1 MKVPAFETLLF
12 EVRGRVALVSLNRPE
27 RLNAM
32 NRVMLRELN
41 EACDY
46 IESEDAIFVAV
57 LTGEGKS
64 FSSGFDLKEQA
75 ENTPVGFA
83 EWRRALRQDFD
94 AVMRFWNLSKPT
106 VAAVRGHAL
115 AGGCELALACD
126 ITVAAEDAVFGEPE
140 LKFGAGIVVMLL
152 PWLTNPKLAK
162 EIILTGEDG
171 IPAAEAHRIGLVNR
185 VVPEARSARYRHLPG
200 REDDADGPEPP
211 ARHQAGAEPRVRD
224 HGDGPRARRC
234 AGHRLD
240 DRGQGHGGQSPV
252 PGDRA
257 NRGPSRRRRLARCA
271 VSSVPNEFLAE
282 ITVWS

>member
-1 MKVPAFETLLF
+1 MNIPAFETLLF
-12 EVRGRVALVSLNRPE
+12 EVRGNVALVSLNRPE

-41 EACDY
+41 EACDF
-46 IESEDAIFVAV
+46 IEAEDSIFVAV

-75 ENTPVGFA
+75 ENTPTGFA
-83 EWRRALRQDFD
+83 EWRQALRQDFD

-106 VAAVRGHAL
+106 IAAVRGHAL

-185 VVPEARSARYRHLPG
+185 VVPEA
-200 REDDADGPEPP
+200 E
-211 ARHQAGAEPRVRD
+211 V
-224 HGDGPRARRC
+224 
-234 AGHRLD
+234 LD
-240 DRGQGHGGQSPV
+240 TAMS
-252 PGDRA
+252 
-257 NRGPSRRRRLARCA
+257 
-271 VSSVPNEFLAE
+271 LAE
-282 ITVWS
+282 KMTPMDQSLLRATKLAMNRTYEIMGMGRALEAALDLDLMIEGRGTEDKARFLEIARSEGLRAAVAWRDARFED

>member
-1 MKVPAFETLLF
+1 MNIPAFETLLF
-12 EVRGRVALVSLNRPE
+12 QVRGRVALVSLNRPE

-32 NRVMLRELN
+32 NRAMLCELN
-41 EACDY
+41 EACDF
-46 IESEDAIFVAV
+46 IEAEDSIYVAV

-83 EWRRALRQDFD
+83 EWRQALRQDFD

-106 VAAVRGHAL
+106 IAAVRGHAL

-162 EIILTGEDG
+162 EIILTGENGVSARD
-171 IPAAEAHRIGLVNR
+171 AHRMGLVNR
-185 VVPEARSARYRHLPG
+185 VVPEA
-200 REDDADGPEPP
+200 D
-211 ARHQAGAEPRVRD
+211 V
-224 HGDGPRARRC
+224 
-234 AGHRLD
+234 LD
-240 DRGQGHGGQSPV
+240 TSI
-252 PGDRA
+252 
-257 NRGPSRRRRLARCA
+257 S
-271 VSSVPNEFLAE
+271 LAE
-282 ITVWS
+282 KMTPMDQSLLRATKLAMNRAHEIMGMGRALEAALDLDLMIEGRGTEDKARFLEIARNEGLRAAVAWRDARFEAKDSQQNPD

>member
-1 MKVPAFETLLF
+1 MNIPVFETLLF
-12 EVRGRVALVSLNRPE
+12 EVRGHVAIVSLNRPE

-41 EACDY
+41 EACDF
-46 IESEDAIFVAV
+46 IEAEESIFVAV

-75 ENTPVGFA
+75 ENTPVGYA

-94 AVMRFWNLSKPT
+94 AVMRFWNLAKPT

-126 ITVAAEDAVFGEPE
+126 VTVAAEDAVFGEPE

-171 IPAAEAHRIGLVNR
+171 VSAQEAHRIGLVNR
-185 VVPEARSARYRHLPG
+185 VVPEA
-200 REDDADGPEPP
+200 E
-211 ARHQAGAEPRVRD
+211 V
-224 HGDGPRARRC
+224 
-234 AGHRLD
+234 LD
-240 DRGQGHGGQSPV
+240 TAIS
-252 PGDRA
+252 
-257 NRGPSRRRRLARCA
+257 
-271 VSSVPNEFLAE
+271 LAE
-282 ITVWS
+282 KMTRVDQGLLRATKLALNRTCEIMGMGRALEAALDLDLMIEGRGTEDKARFLEIARTEGLRAAVAWRDARFEGSE

>member
-1 MKVPAFETLLF
+1 MNIPAFETLLF
-12 EVRGRVALVSLNRPE
+12 EVCGHVALVSLNRPE

-32 NRVMLRELN
+32 NRAMLRELN
-41 EACDY
+41 EACDF
-46 IESEDAIFVAV
+46 IEAEDSIFVAV

-75 ENTPVGFA
+75 ENTPVGYA

-106 VAAVRGHAL
+106 IAAVRGHAL

-126 ITVAAEDAVFGEPE
+126 ITVAAENAVFGEPE

-171 IPAAEAHRIGLVNR
+171 VPAAEAHRMGLVNR
-185 VVPEARSARYRHLPG
+185 VVPETDVLDTAMSIAEKMTPMDQSLLRATKLALNRAYDIMGMGRALEDALDLDLMIEGRGTEDKARFLEIARNEGLRAAVAW
-200 REDDADGPEPP
+200 RDARFEDSE
-211 ARHQAGAEPRVRD
+211 
-224 HGDGPRARRC
+224 
-234 AGHRLD
+234 
-240 DRGQGHGGQSPV
+240 
-252 PGDRA
+252 
-257 NRGPSRRRRLARCA
+257 
-271 VSSVPNEFLAE
+271 
-282 ITVWS
+282 